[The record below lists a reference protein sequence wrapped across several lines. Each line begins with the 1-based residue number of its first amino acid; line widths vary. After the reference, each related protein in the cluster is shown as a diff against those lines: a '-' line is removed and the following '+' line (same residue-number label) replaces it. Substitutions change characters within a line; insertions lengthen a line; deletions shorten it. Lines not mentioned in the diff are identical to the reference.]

1 MDQIDRKIVTLL
13 AEDARR
19 SLADI
24 GGVVGLSASAVN
36 ERIRRL
42 TASGVIRR
50 FTVDADPDALGCPV
64 LVFIWVSL
72 VQNVNEEAFR
82 IFASAHKAVEECHHV
97 TGPWSYLIKARV
109 PELADVESVLDDM
122 KKHGYL
128 ARSESVVALSTVEPG
143 SFAPVEKP

>member
-1 MDQIDRKIVTLL
+1 MDQIDHKIVTLL

-42 TASGVIRR
+42 SASGVIRR
-50 FTVDADPDALGCPV
+50 FTVDADPAALGCPV

-82 IFASAHKAVEECHHV
+82 VFAAAHKAVEECHHV

-109 PELADVESVLDDM
+109 PSLSDVESVLEDM
-122 KKHGYL
+122 KKHGFL

-143 SFAPVEKP
+143 SFAPVEKG

>member
-122 KKHGYL
+122 KKHGFL

>member
-24 GGVVGLSASAVN
+24 GSVVGLSASAVN

>member
-1 MDQIDRKIVTLL
+1 MDQIDHKIVTLL

-42 TASGVIRR
+42 SASGVIRR
-50 FTVDADPDALGCPV
+50 FTVDADPAALGCPV

-82 IFASAHKAVEECHHV
+82 VFAAAHKAVEECHHV

-109 PELADVESVLDDM
+109 PSLSDVESVLEDM
-122 KKHGYL
+122 KKHGFL
-128 ARSESVVALSTVEPG
+128 ARSESVVALSTVEAG
-143 SFAPVEKP
+143 SFAPVEKG

>member
-109 PELADVESVLDDM
+109 PSLADVESVLEDM
-122 KKHGYL
+122 KKHGFL

-143 SFAPVEKP
+143 SFAPVEKG